1 MNDQNEEYRIDLDVY
16 SGPLDLLLFL
26 IRRDE
31 IDIYDIPIA
40 RITEQYVRHLDVLAE
55 LNINVAGEF
64 LVMAATLMEIKS
76 RMMAPSPEPMPEDE
90 EQEDP
95 RLELVRQLME
105 YKRFKEAALALAD
118 CAEER
123 AERVPRPGERIADDE
138 ARPEGVPQGVTLWGL
153 LEAFS
158 RVLEQTGARGPHLVV
173 LDDVPQEQLQQ
184 ELEAAVRAG
193 GRMAFRDA
201 FRGQVDRARL
211 IGMFLALLELIR
223 RQIIRVEQ
231 QQTFGEISL
240 VYVPE
245 HQRPPPDAAPVD
257 SGARNAPPE
266 QDEDPLAEP
275 HELPDEDAQIALPEV
290 PEIEDADSAPAPQRT
305 SEGDPLQGTN

>member
-1 MNDQNEEYRIDLDVY
+1 MSDRNEEYRIDLDVY

-40 RITEQYVRHLDVLAE
+40 RVTEQYVQYLDVLAE

-76 RMMAPSPEPMPEDE
+76 RMMAPMPEPMPEDE
-90 EQEDP
+90 NQEDP

-105 YKRFKEAALALAD
+105 YKRFKEAALALAE
-118 CAEER
+118 CADER
-123 AERVPRPGERIADDE
+123 AERVPRAGERGAHDE

-158 RVLEQTGARGPHLVV
+158 RVLKQTGARGPHLIV
-173 LDDVPQEQLQQ
+173 LDDIPQEQLRQD
-184 ELEAAVRAG
+184 LEAAVRAG

-201 FRGQVDRARL
+201 FEGQADRARL

-223 RQIIRVEQ
+223 RQVIRVEQ
-231 QQTFGEISL
+231 QETFGEIFL
-240 VYVPE
+240 AYAPE
-245 HQRPPPDAAPVD
+245 HQRPAPDASPAD
-257 SGARNAPPE
+257 SHAQDAPPE

-275 HELPDEDAQIALPEV
+275 HELPDEDAPITLPDV
-290 PEIEDADSAPAPQRT
+290 PDIDATAP
-305 SEGDPLQGTN
+305 